1 MCIIGAVMK
10 EHPDYPLII
19 AANRDEFI
27 ARPAEQAHWWEEGF
41 VAGKDI
47 KQGGTWIGI
56 SREGKIGA
64 VTNIRNPKEQN
75 SFPYSRGVLVPAWLT
90 GGDLEAYMNKKRS
103 FAGFNLLYG
112 TVDKL
117 HYETNG
123 NGKSETIENGIFA
136 LSNTVLGKEWPKTAF
151 LKKELTAAPDMNKEE
166 LIEHLFKAL
175 SRNDPFPETELPD
188 TGVGLELEKSLSP
201 PFINM
206 TEYGTRCSTVILVSK
221 NHQVTFIERSYRPER
236 GEVKFHFNLEKN
248 S

>member
-10 EHPDYPLII
+10 EHPEYPLII

-27 ARPAEQAHWWEEGF
+27 ARPAEQAHWWKEGF

-47 KQGGTWIGI
+47 KQGGTWIGV
-56 SREGKIGA
+56 SRTGKIGA

-75 SFPYSRGVLVPAWLT
+75 SFPYSRGVLVPSWLT
-90 GGDLEAYMNKKRS
+90 GGDLEGYLNNRRA

-123 NGKSETIENGIFA
+123 NGKSETIEKGIFA
-136 LSNTVLGKEWPKTAF
+136 LSNAVMGEEWPKTDF
-151 LKKELTAAPDMNKEE
+151 LEKELAAVPAMDAQEITA
-166 LIEHLFKAL
+166 HLFEAL
-175 SRNDPFPETELPD
+175 SRKEPFPEPELPD
-188 TGVGLELEKSLSP
+188 TGVGLELEKLLSP
-201 PFINM
+201 PFIHM
-206 TEYGTRCSTVILVSK
+206 EEYGTRCSTVILVDR
-221 NHQVTFIERSYRPER
+221 NYQVTFIERSYRPER
-236 GEVKFHFNLEKN
+236 AEVKFHFHLEKN